1 MSGFCCHCS
10 DVQAFW
16 DPEVQ
21 VHTRFDVR
29 FKFRKNRKWKGC
41 SRQSIERASFHP
53 WFFLSAVR
61 WFNSKLQWFPL
72 HFTILKRIHVDIE
85 ISLSWSGPSKRAAPF
100 DQAPD
105 WLKTGAG
112 FLGSGGGPLCRC
124 RKRLWPRQGK
134 FWRSFGFGALNGKI
148 LQSLPENSEFAP
160 ENRLEYYPFWGQ
172 SPIFSGWKC
181 WVFRELLLLDFP
193 FFLWIILGFFE
204 EILLTD
210 MTFAN
215 APGGRRSRHASSPR
229 WRLGRSLNR

>member
-1 MSGFCCHCS
+1 MISI
-10 DVQAFW
+10 AFYYSETHPRRYR
-16 DPEVQ
+16 DILILIRPIE
-21 VHTRFDVR
+21 TGGSLSTKLRT
-29 FKFRKNRKWKGC
+29 G
-41 SRQSIERASFHP
+41 SRQGLGFSGAEGAPCAGAASAF
-53 WFFLSAVR
+53 
-61 WFNSKLQWFPL
+61 
-72 HFTILKRIHVDIE
+72 
-85 ISLSWSGPSKRAAPF
+85 G
-100 DQAPD
+100 
-105 WLKTGAG
+105 
-112 FLGSGGGPLCRC
+112 
-124 RKRLWPRQGK
+124 QGK
-134 FWRSFGFGALNGKI
+134 GNFGAALALVLWTGRFS
-148 LQSLPENSEFAP
+148 QSLPENSEFAP